1 MVCDVK
7 ISSKELI
14 RCKSYDL
21 TGMPSAFSLVKP
33 HKESTTTSTSAFN
46 SEPSA
51 FGLVKPQHR
60 PTITSA
66 FIGRGYTHF
75 VVIYK
80 EVKAVTLMFVSRVT
94 SSPRTEHLLRGKFHS
109 VSMTGILSFN
119 TKTQDKLL
127 DSDRGLLNFL
137 KFPWFIFSYD
147 GQHLRQG
154 QHLTQVNHD
163 HFYLSPR

>member
-80 EVKAVTLMFVSRVT
+80 EVKAGTLMFVSRGT
-94 SSPRTEHLLRGKFHS
+94 SSPRTEHLLRGKFHGVSFQYNTIQYNTLYLTLS
-109 VSMTGILSFN
+109 V
-119 TKTQDKLL
+119 
-127 DSDRGLLNFL
+127 FL
-137 KFPWFIFSYD
+137 A
-147 GQHLRQG
+147 
-154 QHLTQVNHD
+154 N
-163 HFYLSPR
+163 

>member
-21 TGMPSAFSLVKP
+21 TGTPSAFSLVKP

-66 FIGRGYTHF
+66 FIGLGYTHL

-80 EVKAVTLMFVSRVT
+80 EVKAVTLMFVSRDT
-94 SSPRTEHLLRGKFHS
+94 SSSRTEHLLRGKFHGVSFQYNTIQYNTLYLTWS
-109 VSMTGILSFN
+109 V
-119 TKTQDKLL
+119 
-127 DSDRGLLNFL
+127 FL
-137 KFPWFIFSYD
+137 A
-147 GQHLRQG
+147 
-154 QHLTQVNHD
+154 N
-163 HFYLSPR
+163 

>member
-33 HKESTTTSTSAFN
+33 HKESTTTSAFN

-80 EVKAVTLMFVSRVT
+80 EVKAVTLMFVSRGT
-94 SSPRTEHLLRGKFHS
+94 SSPHAEHLLRGKFHS
-109 VSMTGILSFN
+109 VSLTGI
-119 TKTQDKLL
+119 
-127 DSDRGLLNFL
+127 
-137 KFPWFIFSYD
+137 
-147 GQHLRQG
+147 
-154 QHLTQVNHD
+154 
-163 HFYLSPR
+163 

>member
-75 VVIYK
+75 VVVYK
-80 EVKAVTLMFVSRVT
+80 EVKAGTLMFVSRDT
-94 SSPRTEHLLRGKFHS
+94 SSPRTEHLLRGKFHG
-109 VSMTGILSFN
+109 VSFQYNTIQYPLFYVVCVLS
-119 TKTQDKLL
+119 
-127 DSDRGLLNFL
+127 
-137 KFPWFIFSYD
+137 
-147 GQHLRQG
+147 
-154 QHLTQVNHD
+154 
-163 HFYLSPR
+163 

>member
-33 HKESTTTSTSAFN
+33 HKESTITSTSAFN

-80 EVKAVTLMFVSRVT
+80 EVKAGTLMFVSRGT
-94 SSPRTEHLLRGKFHS
+94 SSPRTEHLLRGKFRS
-109 VSMTGILSFN
+109 VSLTGILSLN

-127 DSDRGLLNFL
+127 GSDRGLLLLNFL

-147 GQHLRQG
+147 GQH
-154 QHLTQVNHD
+154 
-163 HFYLSPR
+163 SP

>member
-21 TGMPSAFSLVKP
+21 TGM
-33 HKESTTTSTSAFN
+33 
-46 SEPSA
+46 PSA

-75 VVIYK
+75 VVVYK
-80 EVKAVTLMFVSRVT
+80 EVKAGTLMFVSRGT

-109 VSMTGILSFN
+109 VSL
-119 TKTQDKLL
+119 Q
-127 DSDRGLLNFL
+127 
-137 KFPWFIFSYD
+137 
-147 GQHLRQG
+147 
-154 QHLTQVNHD
+154 
-163 HFYLSPR
+163 

>member
-75 VVIYK
+75 VVVYK
-80 EVKAVTLMFVSRVT
+80 EVKAVTLMFVSRCT
-94 SSPRTEHLLRGKFHS
+94 SSPRTEHLLRGKFDN
-109 VSMTGILSFN
+109 VSFQYN
-119 TKTQDKLL
+119 TIQYNTTP
-127 DSDRGLLNFL
+127 S
-137 KFPWFIFSYD
+137 I
-147 GQHLRQG
+147 
-154 QHLTQVNHD
+154 
-163 HFYLSPR
+163 

>member
-33 HKESTTTSTSAFN
+33 HRETAATSAFN

-51 FGLVKPQHR
+51 FGLVKPHHR
-60 PTITSA
+60 PTITSV
-66 FIGRGYTHF
+66 FIGCGYTHF

-80 EVKAVTLMFVSRVT
+80 EVNAVTLIFFFSRGT
-94 SSPRTEHLLRGKFHS
+94 SSPRTEHRLRGKFHS
-109 VSMTGILSFN
+109 VSFQYNTIQYPLFNVVSVLS
-119 TKTQDKLL
+119 
-127 DSDRGLLNFL
+127 
-137 KFPWFIFSYD
+137 
-147 GQHLRQG
+147 
-154 QHLTQVNHD
+154 
-163 HFYLSPR
+163 

>member
-21 TGMPSAFSLVKP
+21 TGMHSAFSLVKP
-33 HKESTTTSTSAFN
+33 HKESTTTSAFN

-60 PTITSA
+60 PAITSA

-80 EVKAVTLMFVSRVT
+80 EVKAVTLMFVSRGT
-94 SSPRTEHLLRGKFHS
+94 SSPRTEHLLSGKFHS
-109 VSMTGILSFN
+109 VSLTGILSLN
-119 TKTQDKLL
+119 TKTQDKPLG
-127 DSDRGLLNFL
+127 SDRGLLLLNFL

-147 GQHLRQG
+147 GQHSSRG
-154 QHLTQVNHD
+154 QHLTRVN
-163 HFYLSPR
+163 

>member
-21 TGMPSAFSLVKP
+21 TGMPSAFSLAKP
-33 HKESTTTSTSAFN
+33 HKESTTTSAFN

-51 FGLVKPQHR
+51 FGSVKPHHR

-80 EVKAVTLMFVSRVT
+80 EVKAVTLMFVSRGT
-94 SSPRTEHLLRGKFHS
+94 SSPHAEHLLRGKFHS
-109 VSMTGILSFN
+109 VSLTGI
-119 TKTQDKLL
+119 
-127 DSDRGLLNFL
+127 
-137 KFPWFIFSYD
+137 
-147 GQHLRQG
+147 
-154 QHLTQVNHD
+154 
-163 HFYLSPR
+163 